1 MEVIGR
7 PGEGMVDGEVDERGG
22 EVLHMKEEEEKG
34 EEDEMEMN
42 VEEGVEMLRMT
53 ALRPATRKEA
63 KPPTNISARIYIHT
77 YNMWNGFGTHLHTD
91 FFVPDFIFL
100 ATLILR

>member
-34 EEDEMEMN
+34 EEEEMEMI

-77 YNMWNGFGTHLHTD
+77 YIRNVVWIWCTFTH
-91 FFVPDFIFL
+91 
-100 ATLILR
+100 

>member
-1 MEVIGR
+1 
-7 PGEGMVDGEVDERGG
+7 MVDGEVDERGG

-34 EEDEMEMN
+34 EEEEEMEMS

-63 KPPTNISARIYIHT
+63 KPPTNISARI
-77 YNMWNGFGTHLHTD
+77 
-91 FFVPDFIFL
+91 
-100 ATLILR
+100 

>member
-7 PGEGMVDGEVDERGG
+7 PVEGMVDGEVDERGG

-34 EEDEMEMN
+34 KEEEMEMT
-42 VEEGVEMLRMT
+42 VEEEMLLMT

-63 KPPTNISARIYIHT
+63 KPPTNISARIYNTT
-77 YNMWNGFGTHLHTD
+77 YICNVVWIWYTFT
-91 FFVPDFIFL
+91 
-100 ATLILR
+100 R

>member
-34 EEDEMEMN
+34 EEEEMEMTA
-42 VEEGVEMLRMT
+42 EGEEMLRMT
-53 ALRPATRKEA
+53 ALRLATRKEA
-63 KPPTNISARIYIHT
+63 KPPTNISARIYV
-77 YNMWNGFGTHLHTD
+77 M
-91 FFVPDFIFL
+91 
-100 ATLILR
+100 